1 MKDIKESNFISK
13 STKKTLLMVVNVVL
27 IVALLAISTYAWFF
41 RNLADNVDSEQIQF
55 TAGLTLEVNLED
67 NEETYGYSKTIG
79 GFSSSAL
86 SKEITGDG
94 VQSHFLYPKLATHK
108 ESGLYYPD
116 TKDDRGWSDS
126 GSMAAQSDYIY
137 RTLYFRSSI
146 PVDIYLAKGSYV
158 KSVSE
163 AKGKPLISS
172 EQEKLD
178 ADRVVS
184 EPDAN
189 NNYYS
194 KDCVV
199 GAVRVAFVDTTTDAD
214 NPTTNLL
221 WIPRPD
227 IFCGLQ
233 TDKSIQ
239 MYAPNEVPDF
249 KDISTQS
256 SVSNPY
262 GPDSEANIV
271 PNPGEHWY
279 YTIDKAHHQIT
290 TTKLASVEEGGKF
303 VTGTSNLPSV
313 NATSPKY
320 GYVGTTTKAEGSTDK
335 YYRTAINVAIWI
347 DGCDAEAR
355 KEFVGGKFNANFQF
369 VGIGK

>member
-1 MKDIKESNFISK
+1 MKDIKEPNFISK
-13 STKKTLLMVVNVVL
+13 STKKTLLIVVNIIL

-41 RNLADNVDSEQIQF
+41 RNLADNVNSEEIQF

-67 NEETYGYSKTIG
+67 NEDTYAYSKTID

-94 VQSHFLYPKLATHK
+94 VQSHFLYPKLATD
-108 ESGLYYPD
+108 ETSGLYYPD
-116 TKDDRGWSDS
+116 TTDDTGWTDYST
-126 GSMAAQSDYIY
+126 MTAQSDYIY
-137 RTLYFRSSI
+137 QRLYFRSSI
-146 PVDIYLAKGSYV
+146 PVDIYLTNGSYV
-158 KSVSE
+158 KSKSE
-163 AKGKPLISS
+163 TNGKPLISS

-178 ADRVVS
+178 SDRIVS

-199 GAVRVAFVDTTTDAD
+199 GATRVAFVDPVEKEST
-214 NPTTNLL
+214 LL

-227 IFCGLQ
+227 IFCELNGSG
-233 TDKSIQ
+233 KIV
-239 MYAPNEVPDF
+239 MNAPNTVPNF
-249 KDISTQS
+249 KNISTLS
-256 SVSNPY
+256 SVTNLY
-262 GPDSEANIV
+262 SEIV

-279 YTIDKAHHQIT
+279 YTIDTANHKIDT
-290 TTKLASVEEGGKF
+290 TELASVEENGNF
-303 VTGTSNLPSV
+303 ITGTSNLPSV
-313 NATSPKY
+313 NAVSSKY
-320 GYVGTTTKAEGSTDK
+320 GYVGTTTKADGSTDE
-335 YYRTAINVAIWI
+335 YYRAVIDVAIWV

-355 KEFVGGKFNANFQF
+355 KQFVGGKFNANFQF

>member
-67 NEETYGYSKTIG
+67 NEETYGYSKTID

-94 VQSHFLYPKLATHK
+94 VQSHFLYPKLATDAT
-108 ESGLYYPD
+108 SGLYYPD
-116 TKDDRGWSDS
+116 TTDDTGWSDS
-126 GSMAAQSDYIY
+126 SCMVAQSDYIY

-146 PVDIYLAKGSYV
+146 PVDIYLTNGSYV

-163 AKGKPLISS
+163 ANGKPLISS
-172 EQEKLD
+172 VPENLD

-189 NNYYS
+189 NNFYS

-233 TDKSIQ
+233 SDKSIQ
-239 MYAPNEVPDF
+239 MYAPNTVPNF
-249 KDISTQS
+249 KNISALS
-256 SVSNPY
+256 SVTNLY
-262 GPDSEANIV
+262 DTIV

-279 YTIDKAHHQIT
+279 YTIDKANHQIT
-290 TTKLASVEEGGKF
+290 TTKLNSVKEGF

-313 NATSPKY
+313 NATSSKY

-335 YYRTAINVAIWI
+335 YYRTAIKVAIWV

>member
-41 RNLADNVDSEQIQF
+41 RNLADTVDSEQIQF

-67 NEETYGYSKTIG
+67 NEETYAYKKTID

-94 VQSHFLYPKLATHK
+94 VQTHFLYPKLATHE

-116 TKDDRGWSDS
+116 TTDDNGWLDS
-126 GSMAAQSDYIY
+126 STMVAQSDYIY

-146 PVDIYLAKGSYV
+146 PVDIYLTNGSYV

-163 AKGKPLISS
+163 ANGKPLISS
-172 EQEKLD
+172 VQENLD

-184 EPDAN
+184 EPDVN

-214 NPTTNLL
+214 NPTTKLL

-233 TDKSIQ
+233 SDKSIQ
-239 MYAPNEVPDF
+239 MYAPNTVPNF
-249 KDISTQS
+249 KNISALS
-256 SVSNPY
+256 SVTNLY
-262 GPDSEANIV
+262 NTIV

-279 YTIDKAHHQIT
+279 YTIDKANHQIT
-290 TTKLASVEEGGKF
+290 TTKLVSVEENGKF
-303 VTGTSNLPSV
+303 ITGTSNLPSV
-313 NATSPKY
+313 NATTSKY

-335 YYRTAINVAIWI
+335 YYRTAIKVAIWV

-355 KEFVGGKFNANFQF
+355 KQFVGGKFKANFQF